1 MFGSNADLTSG
12 MISEMSNSEKIAKTD
27 GAGEAKGVIPSDAPP
42 KVQNPPPPPPPKPK
56 SANME
61 EAIERY

>member
-1 MFGSNADLTSG
+1 